1 MEPEVGDEIVLV
13 KGDVTYHGIVIPSP
27 KKDSI
32 IVKLSNGYNIGFR
45 KDSVTISKIEKK
57 QKPKIF
63 SEVKFKKRA
72 DLPEISIISTG
83 GTIASR
89 VDYETGGVR
98 WLMKPE
104 EIFFMAPELS
114 DITSFKNIVSPF
126 QIASESMTFECYR
139 ILAKEAAKEL
149 NSGSQGV
156 IITHGTD
163 TLHYT
168 SAALSFMLQNLSKPV
183 CLIGAQRSPD
193 RGSFDG
199 SMNLICGSYI
209 AGHSDIG
216 ESVIVMHG
224 EMSDTYCNVLRGTK
238 VRKMHSTRR
247 DTFRP
252 VNTSPLAR
260 VYMNGKIEKLSDYRL
275 RNNDN
280 EAFADVELEE
290 RTAIIKAYPN
300 FNPDIIN
307 YYIDKGYKGL
317 VVEASALGH
326 VPTDTID
333 EKFSWIKS
341 IKRAR
346 EEGIIIVFA
355 TQCLFGRVD
364 PFVYSNGRIMEEMGV
379 IYAEDMLPE
388 TAYLKLS
395 WILGHTNEYFEVK
408 RNMLDNMV
416 GEINYRIKGDKSGF

>member
-32 IVKLSNGYNIGFR
+32 IIKLSNGYNIGFR

-89 VDYETGGVR
+89 VDYENGGVR

-114 DITSFKNIVSPF
+114 DITSFRNIVSPF

-260 VYMNGKIEKLSDYRL
+260 VYMNGKIEKLSDYRP

-280 EAFADVELEE
+280 EVFADVELEE

>member
-1 MEPEVGDEIVLV
+1 MEPEVGDEIVLI
-13 KGDVTYHGIVIPSP
+13 KGEVTYQGIVIPSP

-32 IVKLSNGYNIGFR
+32 IIKLSNGYNIGFR
-45 KDSVTISKIEKK
+45 KDSVNISKIEKK

-114 DITSFKNIVSPF
+114 DITSFRNIVSPF

-183 CLIGAQRSPD
+183 CLVGAQRSPD

-252 VNTSPLAR
+252 INTSPLAR
-260 VYMNGKIEKLSDYRL
+260 VYMNGKIEKLSDYRP

-280 EAFADVELEE
+280 EVFADVELEE

-307 YYIDKGYKGL
+307 YYIDKGYKGF

-395 WILGHTNEYFEVK
+395 WILGHTNDYFEVK
-408 RNMLDNMV
+408 RNMLDNMA

>member
-114 DITSFKNIVSPF
+114 DITSFRNIVSPF

-260 VYMNGKIEKLSDYRL
+260 VYMNGKIEKLSDYRP

-280 EAFADVELEE
+280 EVFADVELEE

>member
-114 DITSFKNIVSPF
+114 DITSFRNIVSPF

-260 VYMNGKIEKLSDYRL
+260 VYMNGKIEKLSDYRP

-280 EAFADVELEE
+280 EVFADVELEE

-408 RNMLDNMV
+408 RNMRDNMV

>member
-1 MEPEVGDEIVLV
+1 MEPEVGDVITLKKGEIS
-13 KGDVTYHGIVIPSP
+13 YEGIVIPSP

-32 IVKLSNGYNIGFR
+32 IIKLSNGYNIGFT
-45 KDSVTISKIEKK
+45 KDSVKIINIQKK
-57 QKPKIF
+57 EKPKIF
-63 SEVKFKKRA
+63 SEVKFDKRK
-72 DLPEISIISTG
+72 DIPEISLISTG

-114 DITSFKNIVSPF
+114 DIATFRNISSPF
-126 QIASESMTFECYR
+126 QIASESMTFECYK

-149 NSGSQGV
+149 NSGSKGI

-168 SAALSFMLQNLSKPV
+168 SSALSFMLQNLSKPV
-183 CLIGAQRSPD
+183 CLVGAQRSPD

-199 SMNLICGSYI
+199 SMNLICASYV

-216 ESVIVMHG
+216 EAVIVMHG
-224 EMSDTYCNVLRGTK
+224 EMDDTYCNVLRGTK

-252 VNTSPLAR
+252 INTSPLAK
-260 VYMNGKIEKLSDYRL
+260 VFMNGKIEKLSDYKT
-275 RNNDN
+275 RNDEN
-280 EAFADVELEE
+280 EVYPDIEMEE

-300 FNPDIIN
+300 FNPEILD

-317 VVEASALGH
+317 VIEASALGH
-326 VPTDTID
+326 VPTDTIN
-333 EKFSWIKS
+333 EKFSWVDS

-346 EEGIIIVFA
+346 EEDIIIVFA

-408 RNMLDNMV
+408 RNMLDNMS
-416 GEINYRIKGDKSGF
+416 GEINYRIKGDKNGL

>member
-1 MEPEVGDEIVLV
+1 MEPEVGDEIILM
-13 KGDVTYHGIVIPSP
+13 KGNYTYEGIVIPSP

-32 IVKLSNGYNIGFR
+32 IIKLSSGYNIGF
-45 KDSVTISKIEKK
+45 KKSSVKITKVEKK

-63 SEVKFKKRA
+63 SEVKFEKRK

-114 DITSFKNIVSPF
+114 DITAFRNIVSPF

-149 NSGSQGV
+149 NSGSNGV

-183 CLIGAQRSPD
+183 CLVGAQRSPD

-216 ESVIVMHG
+216 EAVIVMHG

-260 VYMNGKIEKLSDYRL
+260 VYMNGKIEKMSDYRV
-275 RNNDN
+275 RNNNN
-280 EAFADVELEE
+280 EVFADIELEE

-300 FNPDIIN
+300 FNPDIID

-395 WILGHTNEYFEVK
+395 WILGHTNDYFEVK
-408 RNMLDNMV
+408 RNMLDNMA
-416 GEINYRIKGDKSGF
+416 GEINYRIKGDKNGF

>member
-114 DITSFKNIVSPF
+114 DITSFRNIVSPF

>member
-1 MEPEVGDEIVLV
+1 MEPEVGDAIILRKGEISYE
-13 KGDVTYHGIVIPSP
+13 GTVIPSP

-32 IVKLSNGYNIGFR
+32 IIKLSNGYNIGFR
-45 KDSVTISKIEKK
+45 RDSVKIINVEKK
-57 QKPKIF
+57 QKPKFF
-63 SEVKFKKRA
+63 SEVKFEKRN
-72 DLPEISIISTG
+72 DTPEISLISTG

-104 EIFFMAPELS
+104 EIFFMTPELS
-114 DITSFKNIVSPF
+114 DITTFRNISSPF
-126 QIASESMTFECYR
+126 QIASESMTFECYK

-149 NSGSQGV
+149 NSGSKGI

-168 SAALSFMLQNLSKPV
+168 SSALSFMLQNLSKPV
-183 CLIGAQRSPD
+183 CLVGAQKSPD

-199 SMNLICGSYI
+199 SMNLICASYV

-216 ESVIVMHG
+216 EAVIVMHG
-224 EMSDTYCNVLRGTK
+224 EMDDTYCNVLRGTK

-247 DTFRP
+247 DTFRSI
-252 VNTSPLAR
+252 NTSPLAK
-260 VYMNGKIEKLSDYRL
+260 VFMNGKIEKLSDYRI
-275 RNNDN
+275 RNDEN
-280 EAFADVELEE
+280 EVYPDVEMEE

-300 FNPDIIN
+300 FNPEILD

-317 VVEASALGH
+317 VIEASALGH
-326 VPTDTID
+326 VPTDTIN
-333 EKFSWIKS
+333 EKFSWVNS

-346 EEGIIIVFA
+346 EEGIIIVFT

-416 GEINYRIKGDKSGF
+416 GEINYRIKGDKNGL

>member
-1 MEPEVGDEIVLV
+1 MEPEVGDEIILK
-13 KGDVTYHGIVIPSP
+13 KGDINYQGIVIPSP

-32 IVKLSNGYNIGFR
+32 IIKLSNGYNIGFR
-45 KDSVTISKIEKK
+45 KDSVKVISVEKK
-57 QKPKIF
+57 QKSKIF
-63 SEVKFKKRA
+63 SEVKFDKRK
-72 DLPEISIISTG
+72 DLPEISLISTG

-114 DITSFKNIVSPF
+114 DITNFRNIISPF

-149 NSGSQGV
+149 NSGSKGV

-183 CLIGAQRSPD
+183 CLVGAQRSPD

-216 ESVIVMHG
+216 ETVIVMHG
-224 EMSDTYCNVLRGTK
+224 EMDDTYCNVLRGTK

-252 VNTSPLAR
+252 INTSTLAR
-260 VYMNGKIEKLSDYRL
+260 IYMNGKIEKLSEYRL
-275 RNNDN
+275 RNDEN
-280 EAFADVELEE
+280 EVYPDIEMEE
-290 RTAIIKAYPN
+290 KTAILKAYPN
-300 FNPDIIN
+300 FNPDIFD

-317 VVEASALGH
+317 VIEASALGH

-333 EKFSWIKS
+333 EKFSWVNS
-341 IKRAR
+341 IKRAI
-346 EEGIIIVFA
+346 EQGIIVVFA
-355 TQCLFGRVD
+355 TQCLFGRVN

-379 IYAEDMLPE
+379 IYVEDMLPE

-395 WILGHTNEYFEVK
+395 WLLGHTNDYFEIK
-408 RNMLDNMV
+408 RNMLSNIA
-416 GEINYRIKGDKSGF
+416 GEINYRIQGDKNGL

>member
-63 SEVKFKKRA
+63 SEVKFEKRK

-114 DITSFKNIVSPF
+114 DITAFRNIVSPF

-149 NSGSQGV
+149 NSGSNGV

-183 CLIGAQRSPD
+183 CLVGAQRSPD

-216 ESVIVMHG
+216 EAVIVMHG

-260 VYMNGKIEKLSDYRL
+260 VYMNGKIEKMSDYRV
-275 RNNDN
+275 RNNNN
-280 EAFADVELEE
+280 EVFADIELEE

-300 FNPDIIN
+300 FNPDIID

-395 WILGHTNEYFEVK
+395 WILGHTNDYFEVK
-408 RNMLDNMV
+408 RNMLDNMA
-416 GEINYRIKGDKSGF
+416 GEINYRIKGDKNGF

>member
-114 DITSFKNIVSPF
+114 DITSFRNIVSPF

-260 VYMNGKIEKLSDYRL
+260 VYMNGKIEKLSDYRP

-280 EAFADVELEE
+280 EVFADVELEE

-307 YYIDKGYKGL
+307 YYIDKRYKGL

>member
-32 IVKLSNGYNIGFR
+32 IIKLSNGYNIGFR

-114 DITSFKNIVSPF
+114 DITSFRNIVSPF

-260 VYMNGKIEKLSDYRL
+260 VYMNGKIEKLSDYRP

-280 EAFADVELEE
+280 EVFADVELEE